1 MHRIDTATAT
11 PDNRFTE
18 GDPTIPVAAT
28 VVSADWLNAVQE
40 ELAAVITGAGLEL
53 DKADNA
59 QLRQAISQAI
69 TAAKPGL
76 ATTKTPGLVQI
87 GGGLAV
93 TPQGLLSVL
102 LASVSQA
109 GIVQLAATLSD
120 SMTQAPTCKAVKA
133 ALESRLAAV
142 NVPMGG
148 IIAFSGTF
156 GGAGSRFPVPLD
168 GAEPDTSWCLCDG
181 TSTNGLPVPDLRGRM
196 IMGASDAYAAG
207 STGGSATH
215 AHGLSGTVGA
225 TTLSVE
231 QLAAHLHDD
240 YFDEVK
246 ASLTGGGGAAVKNS
260 NIDSTQNWQTRYAG
274 GSQPHTHPLSG
285 ASGQA
290 SSLPPYYA
298 LAFIMRVA

>member
-53 DKADNA
+53 DKADDA

-120 SMTQAPTCKAVKA
+120 SMTQAPTCNAVKTA
-133 ALESRLAAV
+133 IESRLAAV
-142 NVPMGG
+142 NVPVGG

-156 GGAGSRFPVPLD
+156 GGAGSRFPVPPD

-181 TSTNGLPVPDLRGRM
+181 TTTNGLPVPDLRGRM

-225 TTLSVE
+225 TTLSVDQMPSHTHNYE
-231 QLAAHLHDD
+231 YTHSSRPNDNAPGK
-240 YFDEVK
+240 Y
-246 ASLTGGGGAAVKNS
+246 TG
-260 NIDSTQNWQTRYAG
+260 NISAPSSATG
-274 GSQPHTHPLSG
+274 GSQPHTHSLSG

-298 LAFIMRVA
+298 LAYIMRVA

>member
-76 ATTKTPGLVQI
+76 ATTTAPGLVQI

-120 SMTQAPTCKAVKA
+120 SMTQAPTCNAVKA
-133 ALESRLAAV
+133 AIESRLAAV
-142 NVPMGG
+142 NVPVGG
-148 IIAFSGTF
+148 IIAFSGSF

-181 TSTNGLPVPDLRGRM
+181 TTTNGLPVPDLRGRM
-196 IMGASDAYAAG
+196 IIGASDTYAAG
-207 STGGSATH
+207 STGGTAEHTH
-215 AHGLSGTVGA
+215 PLSGSVGA
-225 TTLSVE
+225 TTLTEAQIAS
-231 QLAAHLHDD
+231 HLHDNW
-240 YFDEVK
+240 YYEV
-246 ASLTGGGGAAVKNS
+246 GGFTSGQGGAVKR
-260 NIDSTQNWQTRYAG
+260 DGMYPRDWYTQPAG
-274 GSQPHTHPLSG
+274 GSQPHTHPLPG

-290 SSLPPYYA
+290 STLPPYYA
-298 LAFIMRVA
+298 LAYIMRVA

>member
-76 ATTKTPGLVQI
+76 ATTTAPGLVQI

-120 SMTQAPTCKAVKA
+120 SMTQAPTCNAVKT

-142 NVPMGG
+142 NVPVGG
-148 IIAFSGTF
+148 IIAFSGSF
-156 GGAGSRFPVPLD
+156 GGAGSRFPVPPD

-181 TSTNGLPVPDLRGRM
+181 TTTNGLPVPDLRGRM

-215 AHGLSGTVGA
+215 VHVFSGTVGA
-225 TTLSVE
+225 TTISIDQMPWHGHTNYNRIAYGPGGNGAACNAGEPNGTTATGVAVIPTGGS
-231 QLAAHLHDD
+231 AAHGHPM
-240 YFDEVK
+240 
-246 ASLTGGGGAAVKNS
+246 TGTVSAAN
-260 NIDSTQNWQTRYAG
+260 A
-274 GSQPHTHPLSG
+274 
-285 ASGQA
+285 
-290 SSLPPYYA
+290 LPPYYA
-298 LAFIMRVA
+298 LAYIMRVA

>member
-76 ATTKTPGLVQI
+76 ATTTAPGLVQI

-120 SMTQAPTCKAVKA
+120 SMTQAPTCNAVKTA
-133 ALESRLAAV
+133 IESRLAAV
-142 NVPMGG
+142 NVPVGG
-148 IIAFSGTF
+148 IIAFSGSF

-181 TSTNGLPVPDLRGRM
+181 TTTNGLPVPDLRGRM

-207 STGGSATH
+207 STGGSAIH
-215 AHGLSGTVGA
+215 AHALSGSVGA
-225 TTLSVE
+225 TTLSE
-231 QLAAHLHDD
+231 AQFAAHTHPGGVASIASSGGFTTSTRDI
-240 YFDEVK
+240 VK
-246 ASLTGGGGAAVKNS
+246 LEGA
-260 NIDSTQNWQTRYAG
+260 IGYTG
-274 GSQPHTHPLSG
+274 GSQPHTHSLSG

-298 LAFIMRVA
+298 LAYIMCVA